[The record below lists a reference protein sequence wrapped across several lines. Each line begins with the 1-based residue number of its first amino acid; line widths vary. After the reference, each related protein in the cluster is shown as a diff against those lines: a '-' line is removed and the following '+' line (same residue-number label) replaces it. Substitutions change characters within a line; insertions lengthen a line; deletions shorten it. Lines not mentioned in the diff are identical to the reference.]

1 MNPQIVSTTET
12 VDFVFFFIFGI
23 SAIMLLGITA
33 AMVYFVVR
41 YNRKRH
47 PHPTSDKASN
57 LTLEVVWT
65 VIPSI
70 LVMGMFYY
78 GWAGYLALRN
88 VPEGALVVK
97 ATGRMWSWSFEYANG
112 KLSDKLYVPAGQPVK
127 VDIHSTDVL
136 HSFYIPAFRVK
147 RDAVPGLESHVWFNA
162 EQPGSYD
169 IFCAEYCGVAHA
181 AMIST
186 VEALTPHEF
195 EEWYRGEPAAA
206 EADEGEALLT
216 RFGCIGCHSL
226 DGSKK
231 VGPTFQGLFGSSREV
246 LSAGQKRTLTAD
258 EEYLKRSIL
267 EPAADIVEGFPPAMP
282 AYQGQISEF
291 ELEEIIEYFKR
302 MAGAKK
308 TQSLGEQL
316 MLRQGCVGCHSTD
329 GSKSVGPTLKGVFG
343 RQVKVLRDGKELTI
357 EADEQYLRQSLIQPQ
372 ADQVQGYPPIMPTFG
387 ALPEEEIEALVEYL
401 KTLQ

>member
-23 SAIMLLGITA
+23 SAVMLVGITV

-41 YNRKRH
+41 YNRKRN
-47 PHPTSDKASN
+47 PHPTSDVASN
-57 LTLEVVWT
+57 ILLEVVWT

-88 VPEGALVVK
+88 VPEGALEVK

-112 KLSDKLYVPAGQPVK
+112 RISDKLYVPAGQPVK
-127 VDIHSTDVL
+127 VDIISTDVL
-136 HSFYIPAFRVK
+136 HAFYIPAFRVK

-162 EQPGSYD
+162 EKTGSYD

-181 AMIST
+181 DMITT

-195 EEWYRGEPAAA
+195 EEWYRGETAA
-206 EADEGEALLT
+206 EEAGEGEALLS
-216 RFGCIGCHSL
+216 RYGCIGCHSL

-231 VGPTFQGLFGSSREV
+231 VGPTFQGLYGSSREV
-246 LSAGQKRTLTAD
+246 VTEGQKRTVTAD
-258 EEYLKRSIL
+258 AEYLKRAII
-267 EPAADIVEGFPPAMP
+267 EPMADVVEGYPPAMP
-282 AYQGQISEF
+282 SYKDQIPEL

-302 MAGAKK
+302 SSGAKK

-316 MLRQGCVGCHSTD
+316 MLKQGCVGCHSTD
-329 GSKSVGPTLKGVFG
+329 GSKSVGPTLKGIFG
-343 RQVKVLRDGKELTI
+343 RQVTVLRDGKELTI
-357 EADEQYLRQSLIQPQ
+357 EADEQYLKESLVRPQ
-372 ADQVQGYPPIMPTFG
+372 ADAVKGYPPIMPTYG
-387 ALPEEEIEALVEYL
+387 ALTPEEIEALVEYL
-401 KTLQ
+401 KTLE